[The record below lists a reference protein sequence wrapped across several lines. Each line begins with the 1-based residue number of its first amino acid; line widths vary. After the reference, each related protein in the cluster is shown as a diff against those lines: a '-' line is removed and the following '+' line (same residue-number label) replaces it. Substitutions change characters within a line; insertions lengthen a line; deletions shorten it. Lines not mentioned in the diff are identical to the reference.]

1 MSPINNYARLRDRVQ
16 TGDLIAVRG
25 SVGLFPLLTRAVTR
39 SPYTHTAIAVWI
51 TSRGGARRLLVVES
65 NAAGASL
72 APLSNYVHDDFDVF
86 RSPVD
91 RTAVERA
98 VWGLLGTKVHY
109 DVPDLARIAANRL
122 LGVPLPE
129 CDDGE
134 LICSALSA
142 TIYLT
147 AGWLPTPPLPSIPAP
162 ADVVAAFPHCFIQY
176 RPGEA

>member
-1 MSPINNYARLRDRVQ
+1 MQLNDYARLRDRIH
-16 TGDLIAVRG
+16 TGDLIAIRAT
-25 SVGLFPLLTRAVTR
+25 SGLFPLLTRVVTR
-39 SPYTHTAIAVWI
+39 SPYTHTAIAVWV

-72 APLSNYVHDDFDVF
+72 APLSNYADVDFDVF

-91 RTAVERA
+91 RSRVERA

-109 DVPDLARIAANRL
+109 DVPDLARIAAHRL

-129 CDDGE
+129 RDDGE

-147 AGWLPTPPLPSIPAP
+147 AGWQPARPLPSIPAP
-162 ADVVAAFPHCFIQY
+162 ADVAAAFPQCYIAY
-176 RPGEA
+176 RPGAA

>member
-1 MSPINNYARLRDRVQ
+1 MQLNSYARLRDNIN
-16 TGDLIAVRG
+16 TGDLIAIRAT
-25 SVGLFPLLTRAVTR
+25 SGLFPRLTRLVTR
-39 SPYTHTAIAVWI
+39 SPYTHTAIAVWVN
-51 TSRGGARRLLVVES
+51 SRDGTRRLLVAES

-72 APLSNYVHDDFDVF
+72 APLSNYANVGCDVF

-91 RTAVERA
+91 RSRVERTL
-98 VWGLLGTKVHY
+98 WGLLGTKVHY
-109 DVPDLARIAANRL
+109 DVPDLARIAAHRL

-129 CDDGE
+129 RDDGE

-147 AGWLPTPPLPSIPAP
+147 AGWQPPAPLPSIPAP
-162 ADVVAAFPHCFIQY
+162 ADVAAAFPHCFIQY